1 MTGRSVLWLIVA
13 TLLVFW
19 LIGAVINVIGAVI
32 HALLLI
38 AVLIA
43 VVAIVRRNPV

>member
-1 MTGRSVLWLIVA
+1 MATRSVLWLIVGA
-13 TLLVFW
+13 LLVFW

-38 AVLIA
+38 AILIA
-43 VVAIVRRNPV
+43 VVAIVRRIPV

>member
-1 MTGRSVLWLIVA
+1 VTTRSVLWLVVG

-38 AVLIA
+38 AILIA
-43 VVAIVRRNPV
+43 VVAIVRRNPI